1 MKLRD
6 VMQQGLGILIYG
18 RSNTGKTSSLRNLD
32 PKKTFIITW
41 ELSQT
46 AAALW
51 HWGWR
56 DWNAEAPTGWLDMRK
71 VLKAVRAN
79 PAIDTV
85 VVDTISSYQERLI
98 QEFVQETGK
107 SKDRLGFTLW
117 NVVSDRFTD
126 TLEELL
132 KFPQEGKNV
141 VLLAHLKYKE
151 VEEGDRKKI
160 MRWPSLYGEWPE
172 NVSKRVPVCLRTE
185 RYKIGKDIE
194 YVFEVCGGLEDYG
207 GDKFHL
213 LDSTEPSDI
222 AAVIKKIQ
230 TGLQAAGEPSF
241 QGEENTAS
249 QYPSSEPPAA
259 PSAPTRSFTTGVSR
273 RELIKRIYD
282 RITETGQDIGIVRPL
297 IKEKLGAPVSTL
309 TSEQLLEAL
318 EIVESGAVQETAKEF
333 QF

>member
-1 MKLRD
+1 MKLID
-6 VMQQGLGILIYG
+6 VMQQGIGILIYG

-32 PKKTFIITW
+32 PSETFVITW

-56 DWNAEAPTGWLDMRK
+56 EWNAEAPTGWLDMRR
-71 VLKAVRAN
+71 VLKEVRAN
-79 PAIDTV
+79 PKIKNV

-117 NVVSDRFTD
+117 NVVSDRFME
-126 TLEELL
+126 TLEDLL
-132 KFPQEGKNV
+132 KFTAQGKNV
-141 VLLAHLKYKE
+141 ILLTHLKYKE

-160 MRWPSLYGEWPE
+160 MRWPALYGEWPE
-172 NVSKRVPVCLRTE
+172 NVSKRMPVCLRTE
-185 RYKIGKDIE
+185 RYKIGKEIE

-207 GDKFHL
+207 GDKYHL
-213 LDSTEPSDI
+213 LSSTEPSDI

-230 TGLQAAGEPSF
+230 DGLQAAGGPSF
-241 QGEENTAS
+241 PSEEKTALIN
-249 QYPSSEPPAA
+249 PPTSNPPVA
-259 PSAPTRSFTTGVSR
+259 PSRKFSTEMPSR
-273 RELIKRIYD
+273 RDMIKRIYD
-282 RITETGQDIGIVRPL
+282 KITATGQDIGVVRPL
-297 IKEKLGAPVSTL
+297 IKEKLGAPLSTL
-309 TSEQLLEAL
+309 SAEQLVEAMA
-318 EIVESGAVQETAKEF
+318 IVESGAVEDTAKDF